1 MNYPSASSG
10 VSVIPA
16 PCPQCFRIRDAG
28 GKAGI
33 QTGSVPVKTGIES
46 GMTRQAAGNQT
57 LKGIEENIAS
67 GGNDTGFHKLENLAV
82 IPHNNTIWHS

>member
-46 GMTRQAAGNQT
+46 GMTRQAAGN
-57 LKGIEENIAS
+57 
-67 GGNDTGFHKLENLAV
+67 
-82 IPHNNTIWHS
+82 